1 MLDTRASSFHSLS
14 SSFYY
19 YCTLLQPVP
28 CSSKLESS
36 TTRRSPCRLKCLRV
50 WVHVRVRMCACRM
63 CSKRKVFA
71 RPSNHWYV
79 ICACVCATR
88 VCTCMCAVPAGTPS
102 PLSACAV
109 LWWRIKS
116 CCHYCAAFRV
126 GRCDRGTWWDHRT
139 VGSIYKISSP
149 HSGSLPGASVGVATL
164 APRTRSRTTVNVEM
178 PWATSNA
185 PTPAP
190 HLGHP
195 FQPHT
200 FQPALVFRISSALRG
215 LPACTTHAKQ
225 RQV

>member
-1 MLDTRASSFHSLS
+1 
-14 SSFYY
+14 
-19 YCTLLQPVP
+19 
-28 CSSKLESS
+28 
-36 TTRRSPCRLKCLRV
+36 
-50 WVHVRVRMCACRM
+50 MCACVHAG
-63 CSKRKVFA
+63 CA
-71 RPSNHWYV
+71 SNHWCV

-116 CCHYCAAFRV
+116 CCHYCAAFHV

-139 VGSIYKISSP
+139 VGSIYKISNP
-149 HSGSLPGASVGVATL
+149 HSVRVTTL
-164 APRTRSRTTVNVEM
+164 APRTRSHTTVNVEM

-185 PTPAP
+185 PMPAP

-200 FQPALVFRISSALRG
+200 FQPALVFRISSALCG